1 MELVLDAN
9 VLVAGFLRSAR
20 TRELLLDERLR
31 LRVPEYGLTETERV
45 LRSPRIRKRLGDL
58 SSPEIN
64 RLLDRLTVRIEVSPQ
79 STYEPALAQ
88 AETLAPHP
96 EDAPYLALALTLQIP
111 LWSNDL
117 ELKKQTAVTVFTTE
131 ELLRVL
137 SAR

>member
-31 LRVPEYGLTETERV
+31 LRVPEYGLIETERV
-45 LRSPRIRKRLGDL
+45 LTSPRIRKRLGDL
-58 SSPEIN
+58 SIKDIEFILS
-64 RLLDRLTVRIEVSPQ
+64 RLTAKIQVLPRSI
-79 STYEPALAQ
+79 YEATFAQ
-88 AETLAPHP
+88 AQTLSPHP

-111 LWSNDL
+111 LWSNDR
-117 ELKKQTAVTVFTTE
+117 ELKKQTAVSVFTTE

-137 SAR
+137 PSR